1 MLLTVPRKKSDYAP
15 GEHPHS
21 QGNLQPRE
29 TMYGEAKKRREVM
42 VTAGG
47 WDGFKALAA
56 SMDLSASELVERLGR
71 GTIPLERST
80 WSKAVEAYADYC
92 EGNNYIFQQPSKV
105 DSEEKRGIVY
115 LRNVRGPLARYSV
128 KQGRILEGDRDAE
141 PPTD

>member
-21 QGNLQPRE
+21 QDNLQPRE

-42 VTAGG
+42 VTATG

-71 GTIPLERST
+71 GTIPLEPPAFT
-80 WSKAVEAYADYC
+80 LAVKAYADYC
-92 EGNNYIFQQPSKV
+92 EVNNYIFQQPSRV
-105 DSEEKRGIVY
+105 DSEEKRGIIY

-128 KQGRILEGDRDAE
+128 KQGKILD
-141 PPTD
+141 

>member
-29 TMYGEAKKRREVM
+29 TMYGEAKKRREIM
-42 VTAGG
+42 ATATG

-71 GTIPLERST
+71 GAI
-80 WSKAVEAYADYC
+80 AVYPPEV
-92 EGNNYIFQQPSKV
+92 EGNDRAQLQAVYKV
-105 DSEEKRGIVY
+105 LGQASGLA
-115 LRNVRGPLARYSV
+115 LRLQDQDLINAMSNLVLQIEARLKTES
-128 KQGRILEGDRDAE
+128 R
-141 PPTD
+141 TD